1 MSEVTTSIGAG
12 SAASRPP
19 DRILAGHAEGV
30 RDGSRIR
37 ESTSSPRAGKPPG
50 KGTNSPAIGS
60 QPHQHDRRLAPVD
73 TATRLSDRVPFRS
86 ALIRL
91 LGLVSAALLGAVAV
105 ALAAPPLAAH
115 ADSVLVASSPAGGSQ
130 VSQPV
135 STVQLTFSAPI
146 TATSTAVT
154 LAIDGATP
162 RPLTATAQREKL
174 IATIP
179 ADVIAVA
186 PTAPQPWTI
195 AYRAVSED
203 GHPINDQL
211 TFTVTPTR
219 PGASTPATST
229 PDPPHPTATARST
242 SSPSASGLSGQRPH
256 DNGVDPHGRVGP
268 ERLLGPGLAVGL
280 IAIAAFLVVLGPR
293 LRRRPTPTADTQLDD
308 TNDGDGDGTN
318 AGDRAEAPDPAAPAE
333 PG

>member
-1 MSEVTTSIGAG
+1 M
-12 SAASRPP
+12 
-19 DRILAGHAEGV
+19 
-30 RDGSRIR
+30 
-37 ESTSSPRAGKPPG
+37 
-50 KGTNSPAIGS
+50 
-60 QPHQHDRRLAPVD
+60 
-73 TATRLSDRVPFRS
+73 TRLSDRFPFRS

-146 TATSTAVT
+146 TPTSAAVT
-154 LAIDGATP
+154 LAIGDAAP
-162 RPLTATAQREKL
+162 RPLTATAQRDKL

-211 TFTVTPTR
+211 TFTVTPTQ
-219 PGASTPATST
+219 PGASTPATSA

-280 IAIAAFLVVLGPR
+280 IAIATFLVVLGPR
-293 LRRRPTPTADTQLDD
+293 LRRRPAPTADTPPDD
-308 TNDGDGDGTN
+308 TNGGDG
-318 AGDRAEAPDPAAPAE
+318 AEAPDPEAPNPAAPAE